1 MIDLKGGVVML
12 KQKQKIWRKNCW
24 EGSIIPNELTL
35 FSSLFPLN
43 SGPLKGMT
51 FPSSLGTQKDLMGCG
66 GGVRVEC

>member
-35 FSSLFPLN
+35 FSSLFPFKFWASERNHVLFILEH
-43 SGPLKGMT
+43 SEGP
-51 FPSSLGTQKDLMGCG
+51 D
-66 GGVRVEC
+66 GVWT